1 MQEVIQVNVLSRDDD
16 EEIKIYE
23 LESLINTAGGKPV
36 AFVSQV
42 VTKVNPRFY
51 IGKGKLEEIRELA
64 ENLEVKTVIFDVE
77 LSPSQLYN
85 LEEELKLKVVDWTSL
100 ILDIFAQRA
109 HTREARLKIKLAQL
123 KYQLPRINKWFSYLS
138 RQAGGIGTRGPG
150 ETMLETDRRA
160 IVRDI
165 KSLEKSLKDIEKTKV
180 TNRKSRESSFNI
192 SLVGYTN
199 AGKSTILNGMMN
211 LFGSEKFVYSD
222 DLLFATLDTSTR
234 RLDFSNTKV
243 TLTDTVGFIDNLS
256 KELNDS
262 FLTTLEEIKFADMLL
277 IVINSSSNIEGQIKT
292 IENSLDEINLEGKEI
307 IYVFNKIDLVDDL
320 TAVNLYKRDYER
332 IFISAHEDKDLIRL
346 KDEIVKVIKE
356 DYTRVKMH
364 ISFSEG
370 AVLDYMMT
378 NYDILE
384 TEYDSD
390 GTNIT
395 FEINKEDYAK
405 FNKYIIRWLQ
415 NNRRGQNFR
424 IWSWKVCIHN

>member
-1 MQEVIQVNVLSRDDD
+1 MQKVIQVNVLDKDDD

-23 LESLINTAGGKPV
+23 LESLINTAGGKSV

-42 VTKVNPRFY
+42 VSKVNPRYY
-51 IGKGKLEEIRELA
+51 IGKGKLEEIRDLA
-64 ENLEVKTVIFDVE
+64 EKLEVKTIIFDVE
-77 LSPSQLYN
+77 LSASQLYN

-109 HTREARLKIKLAQL
+109 HTKEARLKIKLAQL
-123 KYQLPRINKWFSYLS
+123 KYQLPRINKWFAYLS

-160 IVRDI
+160 IERDI
-165 KSLEKSLKDIEKTKV
+165 RSLEKALKDIEKTKRI
-180 TNRKSRESSFNI
+180 NRKSRDNIYNI

-199 AGKSTILNGMMN
+199 AGKSTILNGMMK
-211 LFGSEKFVYSD
+211 LFGTEKYVYSD

-277 IVINSSSNIEGQIKT
+277 IVIDASNNIDGQIST
-292 IENSLDEINLEGKEI
+292 IDKSLNEIEMDDKEV
-307 IYVFNKIDLVDDL
+307 IYVFNKMDKVEDS
-320 TAVNLYKRDYER
+320 TAASLYKRDYER
-332 IFISAHEDKDLIRL
+332 IFISAKDDCDLQRL
-346 KDEIVKVIKE
+346 KDEIVKVIKSE
-356 DYTRVKMH
+356 YREVVMH
-364 ISFSEG
+364 IPFEKG
-370 AVLDYMMT
+370 RVLDYFMT

-384 TEYDSD
+384 TNYDEN
-390 GTNIT
+390 GTIIKL
-395 FEINKEDYAK
+395 EISKGD
-405 FNKYIIRWLQ
+405 FGKYESYI
-415 NNRRGQNFR
+415 
-424 IWSWKVCIHN
+424 S

>member
-1 MQEVIQVNVLSRDDD
+1 MQEVIQVNVLDKDDD

-23 LESLINTAGGKPV
+23 LESLINTAGGKSV

-42 VTKVNPRFY
+42 VSKVNPRYY
-51 IGKGKLEEIRELA
+51 IGKGKLEEIRDLA
-64 ENLEVKTVIFDVE
+64 EKLEVKTIIFDVE
-77 LSPSQLYN
+77 LSASQLYN

-109 HTREARLKIKLAQL
+109 HTKEARLKIKLAQL
-123 KYQLPRINKWFSYLS
+123 KYQLPRINKWFAYLS

-160 IVRDI
+160 IERDI
-165 KSLEKSLKDIEKTKV
+165 RSLEKALKDIEKTKRI
-180 TNRKSRESSFNI
+180 NRKSRDNIYNI

-199 AGKSTILNGMMN
+199 AGKSTILNGMMK
-211 LFGSEKFVYSD
+211 LFGTEKYVYSD

-277 IVINSSSNIEGQIKT
+277 IVIDASNNIDGQIST
-292 IENSLDEINLEGKEI
+292 IDKSLNEIEMDDKEV
-307 IYVFNKIDLVDDL
+307 IYVFNKMDKVEDS
-320 TAVNLYKRDYER
+320 TAASLYKRDYER
-332 IFISAHEDKDLIRL
+332 IFISAKDDCDLQRL
-346 KDEIVKVIKE
+346 KDEIVKVIKSE
-356 DYTRVKMH
+356 YREVVMH
-364 ISFSEG
+364 IPFEKG
-370 AVLDYMMT
+370 RVLDYFMT

-384 TEYDSD
+384 TNYDEN
-390 GTNIT
+390 GTIIKL
-395 FEINKEDYAK
+395 EISKGDFY
-405 FNKYIIRWLQ
+405 KYESYI
-415 NNRRGQNFR
+415 
-424 IWSWKVCIHN
+424 S

>member
-1 MQEVIQVNVLSRDDD
+1 MERIFMQEVIQVNVLGKDDD

-23 LESLINTAGGKPV
+23 LESLINTAGGKSV

-51 IGKGKLEEIRELA
+51 IGKGKLEEIRDLA
-64 ENLEVKTVIFDVE
+64 DKLEVKTVIFDVE
-77 LSPSQLYN
+77 LSASQLYN

-109 HTREARLKIKLAQL
+109 HTKEARLKIKLAQL
-123 KYQLPRINKWFSYLS
+123 KYQLPRINKWFAYLS

-160 IVRDI
+160 IERDI
-165 KSLEKSLKDIEKTKV
+165 RSLEKALKDVEKTKRL
-180 TNRKSRESSFNI
+180 NRKSRDGTYNI

-199 AGKSTILNGMMN
+199 AGKSTILNGMMK
-211 LFGSEKFVYSD
+211 LFGSEKYVYSD

-277 IVINSSSNIEGQIKT
+277 IVIDSSNNIEGQIST
-292 IENSLDEINLEGKEI
+292 IDKSLSEIEMDDKEI
-307 IYVFNKIDLVDDL
+307 IYVFNKMDRVKDD
-320 TAVNLYKRDYER
+320 TAVSLYKRDYER
-332 IFISAHEDKDLIRL
+332 IFISAKDDNDLESL
-346 KDEIVKVIKE
+346 KEEIVKVIKE
-356 DYTRVKMH
+356 DYKQVRMH
-364 ISFSEG
+364 IPFSKG
-370 AVLDYMMT
+370 SVLDYFMT
-378 NYDILE
+378 NYDILK
-384 TEYDSD
+384 TDYDNE
-390 GTNIT
+390 GTIIDL
-395 FEINKEDYAK
+395 EISKGDYGKYESYINK
-405 FNKYIIRWLQ
+405 
-415 NNRRGQNFR
+415 
-424 IWSWKVCIHN
+424 

>member
-1 MQEVIQVNVLSRDDD
+1 MQEVIQVNVLDKDDD

-23 LESLINTAGGKPV
+23 LESLINTAGGKSV

-42 VTKVNPRFY
+42 VSKVNPRYY
-51 IGKGKLEEIRELA
+51 IGKGKLEEIRDLA
-64 ENLEVKTVIFDVE
+64 EKLEVKTIIFDVE
-77 LSPSQLYN
+77 LSASQLYN

-109 HTREARLKIKLAQL
+109 HTKEARLKIKLAQL
-123 KYQLPRINKWFSYLS
+123 KYQLPRINKWFAYLS

-160 IVRDI
+160 IERDI
-165 KSLEKSLKDIEKTKV
+165 RSLEKALKDIEKTKRI
-180 TNRKSRESSFNI
+180 NRKSRDNIYNI

-199 AGKSTILNGMMN
+199 AGKSTILNGMMK
-211 LFGSEKFVYSD
+211 LFGTEKYVYSD

-277 IVINSSSNIEGQIKT
+277 IVIDASNNIDGQIST
-292 IENSLDEINLEGKEI
+292 IDKSLNEIEMDDKEV
-307 IYVFNKIDLVDDL
+307 IYVFNKMDKVEDS
-320 TAVNLYKRDYER
+320 TAASLYKRDYER
-332 IFISAHEDKDLIRL
+332 IFISAKDDCDRQRL
-346 KDEIVKVIKE
+346 KDEIVKVIKSE
-356 DYTRVKMH
+356 YREVVMH
-364 ISFSEG
+364 IPFEKG
-370 AVLDYMMT
+370 RVLDYFMT

-384 TEYDSD
+384 TNYDEN
-390 GTNIT
+390 GTIIKL
-395 FEINKEDYAK
+395 EISKGD
-405 FNKYIIRWLQ
+405 FGKYESYI
-415 NNRRGQNFR
+415 
-424 IWSWKVCIHN
+424 S